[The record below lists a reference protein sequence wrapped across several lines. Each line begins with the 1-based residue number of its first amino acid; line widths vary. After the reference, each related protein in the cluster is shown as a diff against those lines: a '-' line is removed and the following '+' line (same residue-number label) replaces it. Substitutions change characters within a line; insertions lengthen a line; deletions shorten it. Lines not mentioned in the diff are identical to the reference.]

1 MRKPLGV
8 ALLFWTGFAL
18 ITAANLYVAMITH
31 GHSFTRLVL
40 FSVSVWWPW
49 AFAAPAIAWLAE
61 RFPIAPVSTRNV
73 LVHVLA
79 AIAAGVGH
87 CAAWIGLT
95 VAIQPFDAMTIQEF
109 GDPFIYSVAAR
120 LPSELLIYTAT
131 LVAILAADY
140 RRRLRER
147 EQSLSA
153 ARLHALE
160 LQLQPHFLFNTLH
173 SIAALVRGR
182 RDADAIEM
190 ITGLS
195 DLLRYTLDR
204 AGRQQVPLEEEAAI
218 LRRYLDIQRIR
229 FADRLA
235 VTIEIAADARTAAV
249 PALILQPLAENAIR
263 HGIAKSA
270 AAGRIDVRAFRRDG
284 QLTIEMFNSGSLAA
298 GANGDGIGL
307 RNTTERLEQ
316 LYGADQRFE
325 LRELGGGVLASL
337 TIPWSEA

>member
-8 ALLFWTGFAL
+8 ALL
-18 ITAANLYVAMITH
+18 TAANLYVAMITH

-61 RFPIAPVSTRNV
+61 RFPLAPVSTRNV

-140 RRRLRER
+140 RRRLRES

-195 DLLRYTLDR
+195 DLLRDR
-204 AGRQQVPLEEEAAI
+204 KST
-218 LRRYLDIQRIR
+218 
-229 FADRLA
+229 RL
-235 VTIEIAADARTAAV
+235 
-249 PALILQPLAENAIR
+249 
-263 HGIAKSA
+263 
-270 AAGRIDVRAFRRDG
+270 
-284 QLTIEMFNSGSLAA
+284 NSS
-298 GANGDGIGL
+298 
-307 RNTTERLEQ
+307 
-316 LYGADQRFE
+316 
-325 LRELGGGVLASL
+325 
-337 TIPWSEA
+337 

>member
-1 MRKPLGV
+1 MSKPLGA
-8 ALLFWTGFAL
+8 ALVFWTGFAL
-18 ITAANLYVAMITH
+18 LTAANLYVAMITH
-31 GHSFTRLVL
+31 GHSFTRLL
-40 FSVSVWWPW
+40 AFTVSVWWLW
-49 AFAAPAIAWLAE
+49 AFATPVIAWLAA
-61 RFPIAPVSTRNV
+61 RFPVAPPTTRSL

-79 AIAAGVGH
+79 AIVAGVGH
-87 CAAWIGLT
+87 CAAWIWLT
-95 VAIQPFDAMTIQEF
+95 MAIRPFDAMTIREF
-109 GDPFIYSVAAR
+109 GAPFIYAVAAR
-120 LPSELLIYTAT
+120 LPSEVLIYTAT
-131 LVAILAADY
+131 LVAILAFDY
-140 RRRLRER
+140 HRRLRER
-147 EQSLSA
+147 EQSLAA

-182 RDADAIEM
+182 RDSDAIEM

-235 VTIEIAADARTAAV
+235 VTIDVAAEARTAAV

-263 HGIAKSA
+263 HGIARSA

-284 QLTIEMFNSGSLAA
+284 ELTIEMFNSGSLAA
-298 GANGDGIGL
+298 ANGDGIGL
-307 RNTTERLEQ
+307 QNTVERLRQ
-316 LYGADQRFE
+316 LYGAAQRFE